1 MSDLDSLLDDLVIA
15 NRILS
20 NEGVVDAYGHVTIRH
35 PDNPERFFMSRSR
48 SPGLVTRDD
57 ILEFTLE
64 CEPIDQKGRRMY
76 SERPIHGAVYQ
87 ARDEINAVVHNHS
100 YDVIPFS
107 VTNTPIRP
115 MIHTAAGI
123 GMEIP
128 IWDIR
133 TKFGDTNMLVT
144 TMEQGRDLAA
154 ALGGNSAA
162 LMRGHG
168 CVVAQ
173 QTLKHVVV
181 TSIYLQVNARL
192 QLQATNLG
200 EINFLTQGEY
210 DAYQEMHFSPGVLDR
225 VWEYFATRAGFPGG
239 NE

>member
-1 MSDLDSLLDDLVIA
+1 MSDLNSLLDELVVA

-57 ILEFTLE
+57 ILEFTLD
-64 CEPIDQKGRRMY
+64 CDPIDQKGMRMY

-87 ARDEINAVVHNHS
+87 ARPDVQAVVHNHS

-133 TKFGDTNMLVT
+133 TKFGDTNLLVT
-144 TMEQGRDLAA
+144 TMEQGHDLAG
-154 ALGGNSAA
+154 ALGDNNAA

-173 QTLKHVVV
+173 ESLKNVVV
-181 TSIYLQVNARL
+181 TSVYLQINARL
-192 QLQATNLG
+192 QFQAMQLG
-200 EINFLTQGEY
+200 EVTYITAGEEELY
-210 DAYQEMHFSPGVLDR
+210 REMHFSPGVLDR
-225 VWEYFATRAGFPGG
+225 VWEYFGTRAGFPGG